1 MMNRSYG
8 WLWVTK
14 CVSGQI
20 PSTLGSGWLV
30 EDESESCGYLRVIK
44 CVSGQILS
52 TLAGGLM
59 MNLKLWV
66 KMGYKMCH

>member
-1 MMNRSYG
+1 MSF
-8 WLWVTK
+8 
-14 CVSGQI
+14 
-20 PSTLGSGWLV
+20 GWLV
-30 EDESESCGYLRVIK
+30 DDESESCGYLWVIK

-66 KMGYKMCH
+66 EMG

>member
-1 MMNRSYG
+1 MS
-8 WLWVTK
+8 V
-14 CVSGQI
+14 VSF
-20 PSTLGSGWLV
+20 SLYMSFGWLV
-30 EDESESCGYLRVIK
+30 DDESESCGYLWVIQ